1 MNGAIV
7 RVYSLKEDGNK
18 KVSDNFKVKE
28 FRCKDGSDPVFI
40 GDELVDVLQDVRN
53 HFKKAVNV
61 EDHSAYRTVQ
71 HNNSKKVGGSP
82 TSRHMYGIAADFHV
96 VGVAHKTVYDYLN
109 KKYPNKYGIGLY
121 SWGIHF
127 DSRPTKSRWNG

>member
-18 KVSDNFKVKE
+18 KVSDNFRVKE

-40 GDELVDVLQDVRN
+40 GDELLDVLQDVRD
-53 HFKKAVNV
+53 HFGKAVNV
-61 EDHSAYRTVQ
+61 EDHSAYRTVAY
-71 HNNSKKVGGSP
+71 NKKVEGSSGN
-82 TSRHMYGIAADFHV
+82 SRHIYAIAADFHV

-121 SWGIHF
+121 SWGVHL

>member
-7 RVYSLKEDGNK
+7 KVYSLKEDGNK
-18 KVSDNFKVKE
+18 RVSTNFKVNE

-40 GDELVDVLQDVRN
+40 GEELLDVLQDVRD
-53 HFKKAVNV
+53 HFGKAVNT
-61 EDHSAYRTVQ
+61 EDHSGYRTPA
-71 HNNSKKVGGSP
+71 HNKKVGGS
-82 TSRHMYGIAADFHV
+82 TYSKHMYGIAADFHV

-121 SWGIHF
+121 PWGIHV
-127 DSRPTKSRWNG
+127 DTRAAKSRWQE

>member
-18 KVSDNFKVKE
+18 KVSNNFKVKE
-28 FRCKDGSDPVFI
+28 FRCHDGSDPVFI
-40 GDELVDVLQDVRN
+40 GDELLDVLQDVRD
-53 HFKKAVNV
+53 HFGKAVNV
-61 EDHSAYRTVQ
+61 EDHSAYRTVAY
-71 HNNSKKVGGSP
+71 NKKVDGSSSN
-82 TSRHMYGIAADFHV
+82 SRHMYGVAADFHV

-121 SWGIHF
+121 SWGVHF

>member
-7 RVYSLKEDGNK
+7 RVYSLKADGNK

-61 EDHSAYRTVQ
+61 EDHSAYRTVS
-71 HNNSKKVGGSP
+71 HNKKVEGSSSN
-82 TSRHMYGIAADFHV
+82 SRHMYGIAADFHV

-121 SWGIHF
+121 SWGIHV
-127 DSRPTKSRWNG
+127 DTRPTKSRWNG

>member
-18 KVSDNFKVKE
+18 KVSNNFKVKE
-28 FRCKDGSDPVFI
+28 FRCHDGSDPVFI
-40 GDELVDVLQDVRN
+40 GDELVDVLQDVRD

-61 EDHSAYRTVQ
+61 EDHSAYRTVAY
-71 HNNSKKVGGSP
+71 NKKVDGSSSN
-82 TSRHMYGIAADFHV
+82 SRHMYGVAADFHV

-121 SWGIHF
+121 SWGVHF

>member
-18 KVSDNFKVKE
+18 KVSANFQVKE
-28 FRCKDGSDPVFI
+28 FRCHDGSDPVFI
-40 GDELVDVLQDVRN
+40 GDELVDVLQDVRD
-53 HFKKAVNV
+53 HFGKAVNV
-61 EDHSAYRTVQ
+61 EKHSAYRTVQ
-71 HNNSKKVGGSP
+71 HNKKVSQSAY
-82 TSRHMYGIAADFHV
+82 SRHIYGIAADFHV

-121 SWGIHF
+121 SWGIHI
-127 DSRPTKSRWNG
+127 DTRPQKSRWNG